1 MCGAIAGIATL
12 AMYLFIL
19 AVVFD
24 NFLMWRG
31 FKKVLAARL
40 PKASPKGLLMYG
52 MTRGTQLRRFRMP
65 APRVKRGEGY

>member
-1 MCGAIAGIATL
+1 
-12 AMYLFIL
+12 MYLFIL
-19 AVVFD
+19 AVIVD

-65 APRVKRGEGY
+65 RAPGQARRQVSEVS

>member
-1 MCGAIAGIATL
+1 
-12 AMYLFIL
+12 
-19 AVVFD
+19 
-24 NFLMWRG
+24 MWRG